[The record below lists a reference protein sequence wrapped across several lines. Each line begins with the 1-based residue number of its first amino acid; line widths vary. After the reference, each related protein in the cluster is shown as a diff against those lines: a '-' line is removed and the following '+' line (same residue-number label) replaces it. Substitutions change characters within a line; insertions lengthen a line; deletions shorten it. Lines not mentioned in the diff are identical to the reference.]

1 MSLTEFLLARIAED
15 GAAASEE
22 YRRVAG
28 SPRRNGKAAA
38 RRMMLE
44 LEAKRRI
51 VELHAGRH
59 VCWIAGHDPDGEP
72 GETMRDG
79 DCDTL
84 QALALP
90 YADHSDFQESWRT

>member
-15 GAAASEE
+15 EAAASEE

-44 LEAKRRI
+44 WEAKRRI
-51 VELHAGRH
+51 VELHSE
-59 VCWIAGHDPDGEP
+59 WQSTGECSSC
-72 GETMRDG
+72 G
-79 DCDTL
+79 DVPQVEFPCETL

-90 YADHSDFQESWRT
+90 YADHSDFQESWRA